1 MDNPTLG
8 MNLSLR
14 PASAHDA
21 ELVYGIKHEAYAD
34 YAIEAYGS
42 WEEGLQRGYILRN
55 LRFTRLILVDGT
67 IVGWIAADTEAP
79 AVDIADVH
87 ILPVHQ
93 RKGYGT
99 EAVGI
104 VLREAFAAG
113 KAVTLGVLKNNPA
126 RSLYDRIG
134 FTVTG
139 ATKTHFLMKLPRQ
152 SSEPAPSSGTPPA
165 EQGARPR

>member
-1 MDNPTLG
+1 

-21 ELVYGIKHEAYAD
+21 DLVYGIKHEAYAD
-34 YAIEAYGS
+34 YAIKAYGS
-42 WEEGLQRGYILRN
+42 WEEEPQRGYILRN
-55 LRFTRLILVDGT
+55 LRFTRLILVDGAV
-67 IVGWIAADTEAP
+67 VGWIAADTGAS
-79 AVDIADVH
+79 AVDIADVQ

-93 RKGYGT
+93 RRGYGT
-99 EAVGI
+99 EAIGI

-134 FTVTG
+134 FTVIG
-139 ATKTHFLMKLPRQ
+139 ATQTHFLMRLPSQ
-152 SSEPAPSSGTPPA
+152 PSEPTIPPGTPPA
-165 EQGARPR
+165 RGESRPPQGG